1 MGSEYREFALLVS
14 KLIVCVEWYKQ
25 TLKVQWRSIAHSFIH
40 KIFHSKLPK
49 VKKGYLDLGC

>member
-25 TLKVQWRSIAHSFIH
+25 TSFYGNFCERLAKTFQFMKMICGDYSRSYFNL
-40 KIFHSKLPK
+40 F
-49 VKKGYLDLGC
+49 